1 MNHGINEQILVKTL
15 CGRTHVLSAELENVP
30 QDTLVK
36 YIQTHVERIVSSDTI
51 LDVRTSTGRR
61 LGGQKTCQMLQGTT
75 LFCFLPLLGGK
86 GGFGSTLRAG
96 GKKHKHDDNVDACRD
111 LQGRRIRMKTAENTL
126 KEWKETAGER
136 ELEKVALEYMKKSA
150 REAKEKDIE
159 KSLEEVDDGRELKK
173 KVLKDVKGAVSAG
186 LESSRAVDTVQG
198 TIKDK
203 FAAFQ
208 EDSDDDTSED
218 ESS

>member
-1 MNHGINEQILVKTL
+1 
-15 CGRTHVLSAELENVP
+15 
-30 QDTLVK
+30 
-36 YIQTHVERIVSSDTI
+36 
-51 LDVRTSTGRR
+51 
-61 LGGQKTCQMLQGTT
+61 
-75 LFCFLPLLGGK
+75 
-86 GGFGSTLRAG
+86 
-96 GKKHKHDDNVDACRD
+96 
-111 LQGRRIRMKTAENTL
+111 
-126 KEWKETAGER
+126 
-136 ELEKVALEYMKKSA
+136 MKKSA